1 MIKVNIISNRQNLKK
16 FSIKSTNLIEKKI
29 NKINKRYKKYK
40 NKDVFFTL
48 LLSEDSEIKKLNNN
62 FRKKNRTTDVLSFP
76 FHEKKELHKKL
87 VKDREIYLG
96 DVIVNL
102 NKIKG
107 KMNFFLELDK
117 LWIHGLVH
125 LFGYDHKNNV
135 DFMRMTRIEKKFLS
149 YIK

>member
-1 MIKVNIISNRQNLKK
+1 MKKKLIRSTKDTKNIK
-16 FSIKSTNLIEKKI
+16 IKTF
-29 NKINKRYKKYK
+29 
-40 NKDVFFTL
+40 FFTL